1 MSFLNSN
8 LNKPKLNGIKKPSI
22 KMPKLDAKLEVKPKE
37 EVKITQEL
45 EFNPSPA
52 EEEVVETSETPEVVV
67 EESTVEE
74 KTIVEESAPEVKEE
88 TTEESVEETDT
99 NEEQQQSFDD
109 FKPLEEAVEETEEV
123 KVEEESDAKE
133 EKPKKKT
140 TRKRKTKKAEP
151 VEEVEEESTFESFNT
166 SITGS
171 NDLDF
176 IDEQLLSV
184 VNPTTPAW
192 EEEKVVVNQKIDEI
206 VIDTDMGSLE
216 MDEMLSKLS
225 HLENDVRQRLEEIEP
240 AFLSLQDLVEFVEL
254 TAGKGS
260 NASERKATGK
270 IACTRYVKEPG
281 AEPINLYT
289 YLNFQRARYQF
300 YKSKMEQIKNE
311 NGRLITLSAVKKLEV
326 NLSR

>member
-22 KMPKLDAKLEVKPKE
+22 KMPKLDAKPEIKPKE

-45 EFNPSPA
+45 EFNPSPV
-52 EEEVVETSETPEVVV
+52 EEEAVEISETPEVVA

-74 KTIVEESAPEVKEE
+74 KTIVEESGPEVKEE
-88 TTEESVEETDT
+88 TTEEPVEETDT

-109 FKPLEEAVEETEEV
+109 FKPLEEAVEETEEEPV
-123 KVEEESDAKE
+123 VKE

-151 VEEVEEESTFESFNT
+151 VEEIEEESTFESFNT